1 MENLI
6 DDIADVVISDLS
18 LVASIEPIP
27 YDSDYHKMILAKFD
41 ERGLPF
47 EDNLRRVMVSIFRQQ
62 RNEVIDN
69 LFRISPKSFVKD
81 YTNDIFDRVK
91 WDDVIREDGGNTIRQ
106 IVEMEGYY
114 IATQFGTSFDIL
126 APNITEFFDYKIYNT
141 SIYNYPIMV
150 NDTTEN
156 MLRTI
161 LSEGLREGQTTW
173 DISRRFN
180 EVFDFAESDRAM
192 RIARTETTEAMNF
205 SDNELYKQAGFIKF
219 KRWIATLDD
228 RVRDS
233 HAKLHNAVAKVG
245 AKFANGLEYPGDS
258 RAGKPAEIVN
268 CRCTTIA
275 VLPV

>member
-91 WDDVIREDGGNTIRQ
+91 WDDVIREDGGNIIRQ

-114 IATQFGTSFDIL
+114 IATQFGTSFDITT
-126 APNITEFFDYKIYNT
+126 PFITEFFDFKLYNT

-205 SDNELYKQAGFIKF
+205 SDNELYKQSGFIRF
-219 KRWIATLDD
+219 KRWLATLDD

-233 HAKLHNAVAKVG
+233 HARLHNAVAKIG
-245 AKFANGLEYPGDS
+245 EKFTNGLEYPGDS
-258 RAGKPAEIVN
+258 RAGKPKETVN

-275 VLPV
+275 VLSV